1 MFISIRNCEQNKKTA
16 AAAQTVCVENG
27 RAARVRQHHEG
38 LLERAARY
46 ATLLRSAM
54 LHVEISQRRQ
64 VIFHAKSNKPVLFFS
79 LNQDLHIAFCRKVN
93 IVDLMFK
100 MIEQYTNNLEDLVK
114 EKTEKF
120 EEEKK
125 KTEKLLMEMLPK

>member
-1 MFISIRNCEQNKKTA
+1 
-16 AAAQTVCVENG
+16 
-27 RAARVRQHHEG
+27 
-38 LLERAARY
+38 
-46 ATLLRSAM
+46 
-54 LHVEISQRRQ
+54 
-64 VIFHAKSNKPVLFFS
+64 
-79 LNQDLHIAFCRKVN
+79 
-93 IVDLMFK
+93 MFK